1 MGWGLEQLLP
11 PGLQLQAITI
21 EAERVTIV
29 VRPQAPGAAC
39 PTCGRLAARVHRY
52 TLRTLADLPCL
63 GRSVRL
69 RVRARHFHC
78 DNPACSQKIFSE
90 RLSGTA
96 TVYGRRTERL
106 TAALL
111 GLVYEAG
118 GEAGARTAHRLGMPV
133 SADTLLRIIHRV
145 SLSAPVRPTVV
156 GVDDWSWKRGQRFGT
171 ILVDLERHCPADLLP
186 ERTAASVAAWLA
198 ARPGVQVIARDRGNI
213 YVDGA
218 TQGAPAAIHVADRF
232 HLLCNLSEAVE
243 RLLQRHHTALH
254 ATSAALQR
262 NALDTHVQA
271 QEVAPTPP
279 AAERP
284 LSKEAARKQATWTQR
299 QARYDRIIALHQQG
313 HSQREIARSLQVGR
327 HLVRR
332 YIAADSCPQYA
343 GGARRHQPRT
353 LDRFAPYLRQ
363 RWDAGDQNAAALYR
377 DLRAMGFTGAPGTVR
392 QYVRPWRPEGA
403 RPGPPARGRPRPP

>member
-1 MGWGLEQLLP
+1 MGWSLEQLLP
-11 PGLQLQAITI
+11 QGLQLQSITI
-21 EAERVTIV
+21 EADCVTIM
-29 VRPQAPGAAC
+29 VRPRAPGAGC
-39 PTCGRLAARVHRY
+39 PACGRLASRVHRY
-52 TLRTLADLPCL
+52 AQRTLADLPCL
-63 GRSVRL
+63 GRCVRL
-69 RVRARHFHC
+69 RVRVRHFYC
-78 DNPACSQKIFSE
+78 DDPACPQKIFSE

-111 GLVYEAG
+111 SLVYEAG
-118 GEAGARTAHRLGMPV
+118 GAAGARTARRLGMPV

-145 SLSAPVRPTVV
+145 TLPGLAHPTVV

-198 ARPGVQVIARDRGNI
+198 ARPGVHVIARDRGNI

-218 TQGAPAAIHVADRF
+218 TQGAPDAIQVADRF

-243 RLLQRHHTALH
+243 RNLQRHHAALH

-262 NALDTHVQA
+262 SARDTQVPA

-279 AAERP
+279 AEERQ
-284 LSKEAARKQATWTQR
+284 LSKEAARKQATWARR
-299 QARYDRIIALHQQG
+299 QARYDRIIALHHQG
-313 HSQREIARSLQVGR
+313 RSQREIARSLQVGR

-343 GGARRHQPRT
+343 GGARRHQPRS

-363 RWDAGDQNAAALYR
+363 RWDAGGQNAAALYR
-377 DLRAMGFTGAPGTVR
+377 ELLCLSR
-392 QYVRPWRPEGA
+392 
-403 RPGPPARGRPRPP
+403 